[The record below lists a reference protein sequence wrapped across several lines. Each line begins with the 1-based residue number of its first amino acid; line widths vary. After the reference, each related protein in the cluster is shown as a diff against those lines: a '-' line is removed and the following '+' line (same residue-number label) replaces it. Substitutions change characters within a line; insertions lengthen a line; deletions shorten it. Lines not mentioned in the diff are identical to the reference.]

1 MADKQINKLPSS
13 LQSTV
18 LKNFFETTVEQLF
31 SKSNIESISAYVGRK
46 ESEQFDASSDF
57 YIKEDTPNREKYS
70 LEPVV
75 NSLDLTTGEST
86 NILFYE
92 DFLNQLKSY
101 GSDTSQQNVLF
112 DTNFYSFLPPVN
124 YDKLVNYQEYFW
136 SPEGPKTIKVNGSQS
151 TPINI
156 LKDILGKK
164 SYTSPNGVTL
174 KNGAIIEFDGEHVI
188 PATYLNTRYIVEG
201 VGESIILYAKEQ
213 NYSAV
218 FSTPAFTPWDSETI
232 TVNSNLIAT
241 DIPSGAITATGLAG
255 RVYYDAL
262 GQITETTF
270 NALDDIAEDGTP
282 YWEGYVTGA
291 GEFLSYVNDGL
302 SGLDNLPWDG
312 GNTQETPD
320 YMLIQRGSFDNN
332 VWSRINFWH
341 HKDRFIE
348 SGAPLPGKQYRAQR
362 PIIEFDRNLELYN
375 FGTTGQNFSAD
386 LSGKDYTLNELEGRP
401 ISAPL
406 DSQGLKVNNKILLP
420 DEETAVSKY
429 IYVIEDEQQQTVNG
443 NVSSSTTIVLASTTD
458 VYIGATISGTGVSS
472 GATVVTV
479 DSSTNT
485 ITSTLADTIAD
496 GTVLTFKDRVKLTRM
511 PADSNP
517 TGAVDGDSNFV
528 PYIPEVGDIVSIL
541 FGNNH
546 QGKEYYWTGTDWKVG
561 QQKTKLNTAPL
572 FQGFDVNKV
581 VLDNPLTYPNSSF
594 KGTKIF
600 SYKPGK
606 TNTIID
612 SVLNFP
618 LEYKNFN
625 NFSEIVF
632 DNNLSGDTISYIPF
646 GGNSTN
652 FAKGYIYFKKTLPN
666 KEIEYNTTWV
676 GHKSPFK
683 QKVEDDYV
691 VTQEDLDNNRTVWE
705 ISAIPQNN
713 TNARVYV
720 NGIRRTDWTYDD
732 NLKAITFNEFNL
744 KLNDFINVR
753 TNTDIGLIEDINRSG
768 RYELPI
774 GWYANTEKSDVLT
787 ISEPQ
792 YLEHVVNYMGE
803 QESITGNV
811 LGTNNFIDLEDD
823 KTYANR
829 IVQTDDDL
837 QMAGFLISKEEF
849 NLVDAMRFNG
859 EEYLKYK
866 NRLRKEIKRYI
877 NNNDTS
883 VMSTHN
889 ILEDV
894 LQNVI
899 SFNPGKL
906 VFDYSYMLAI
916 GDRYDEESI
925 VINNIVQK
933 EYTLT
938 NYLDKTNIENTIL
951 VYDNDSNN
959 NDVMLLT
966 DTDYEISSSAGV
978 CTLTFTEDYSL
989 TLGNTIKIR
998 FFNKNRESAQCPP
1011 TTAAMGITP
1020 VYKPEIIAD
1029 TSFSDTINVIVGHD
1043 GSRSVAS
1050 NDTEDDILLEFE
1062 KRVYNSIQEV
1072 YRKRVKHPDLNIHD
1086 IRPGRFRSTGISRT
1100 TFYNTIREN
1109 FNKFVA
1115 RNNVDFVSN
1124 EYYDATDTNTWNYNY
1139 GTTSPGYWRGIFEAC
1154 YDTERPHTHPWEMLG
1169 FIKKPTWWDSQYIT
1183 TTYTNYG
1190 SGNKPLWQDLEE
1202 GIIRQGT
1209 RENVTNSQYKINNPY
1224 RRIGLKTELPVD
1236 INANRL
1242 APANI
1247 VSTGATTK
1255 TVSWSET
1262 TSGTP
1267 TANATS
1273 FIETVDGLNIIE
1285 RTDSTDTHL
1294 NITTNN
1300 ILNHTVGTFPTDDT
1314 TAFIEEKESKYTIKV
1329 TSDQANSNLYIAS
1342 GVSTT
1347 TEFANAT
1354 TTSNTHI
1361 GVAVNGAAI
1370 FNANTGITIDT
1381 TSNWHYNNLYR
1392 NEVGRDTAGG
1402 NPDANNVYGY
1412 TQPGPQ
1418 TVGLTEWSTTTHSPI
1433 IGWAFDGL
1441 PIYGPYGYTDRLNDE
1456 SAIKRLESSY
1466 SLRTGSRTQIAPGAG
1481 GRPSGEF
1488 IEDYVYDSATGDLDQ
1503 FNGRFMLTPE
1513 FPSGTW
1519 AYIATIDAN
1528 GNPAYPYT
1536 TGPKYRLTP
1545 TDLTNNIISAGTH
1558 SSAGSE
1564 TYRLTNTLSVVYGSD
1579 TTLTDSDW
1587 KFGDGAPVE
1596 NAWKYSEQ
1604 YPFAIAE
1611 ALFLTKP
1618 GKFASVF
1625 AEPEKIIRGSAN
1637 AIQLLDKTTLKR
1649 YKVKDAVVHGNLAAD
1664 KKTLLTNTGYT
1675 QFIDSYLRFQGI
1687 NTQNEFAVPF
1697 KSVNGKLGHKFAGF
1711 IDKDTM
1717 TVFSDSY
1724 STTGDSSSL
1733 ILPQEDIQVNIHE
1746 GPYST
1751 TNHYTGVNIELT
1763 TNNYYKVNGFSSTKR
1778 FFEIGTPDK
1787 NGPKTEVKV
1796 GGENAEFIIFDNS
1809 ATYSSGDIVKSGY
1822 NFYQAKSSIPVG
1834 TSVSNTEYYQRL
1846 SSLPVVGGAEATYY
1860 IESTGVT
1867 RRVEYGTIYKTA
1879 EELFEFLIDLGRHQ
1893 KQMGYDFNDFNNEIG
1908 DVNDWLYSGKQ
1919 FLFWSLGNWSAGNTL
1934 SLSPMASTIKFV
1946 SSDGRISNITESF
1959 KGGFSILDETGKK
1972 ILPTECDIIREGQT
1986 IKVSPPEGSQIFGII
2001 IHTNSIEHTMLVSNK
2016 TVFGDTIYDPI
2027 FNHRQK
2033 RLKVKVKRTKNWT
2046 GALMSEGYIITE
2058 DGLKPNYDTLA
2069 QDMGRYNEIGHVPVE
2084 RQVYEASRRQY
2095 GYNERK
2101 YLREFELV
2109 DDNQFDFYNGM
2120 IRDKGTKGSL
2130 EKLLNSEK
2138 VLVPGSI
2145 AVYDEW
2151 ALKSGEFGDVQNH
2164 QRLDVKI
2171 ADTEITSE
2179 KQLVQIVYPE
2189 DIVSTVSEV
2198 EVLGRINKF
2207 YSVPVLEIEQPPANI
2222 PGSFTY
2228 GGGTTAKATVNL
2240 ATDGTIKDI
2249 TVTEPGYGYT
2259 INPSVTVI
2267 AAQLLTANITTYFS
2281 KPYAIS
2287 SAYVPNA
2294 GSFSGNALTGIYLTD
2309 NFSADPASFINLS
2322 SASNISL
2329 VADAINT
2336 NAQTNANVEAKV
2348 ITISTA
2354 SGNSTINN
2362 YMLQI
2367 SGNDFTIG
2375 SNSNSAVVDD
2385 ITNKLKLQEK
2395 RYQPR
2400 QRYSFET
2407 ANTTTQSDVLV
2418 NVNNVETDNGTDW
2431 LFDAGSRTT
2440 ITPTERTTSGNI
2452 TFQFT
2457 PMSGNATTLIES
2469 AITQGAIE
2477 TDNLQIIN
2485 GNYPHIGVKV
2495 NGVLLSDSLETDN
2508 VNGFRILNVDAN
2520 TNSIEFF
2527 DVTKIPGGELNS
2539 NTPIEIIE
2547 MATIDFEDVYQGD
2560 LPGSSL
2566 NIKVKAKDAL
2576 AAKLKQI
2583 RTLEI
2588 TPDDKSDSTILIDV
2602 DDNTRLVH
2610 RPTDMRTKNLWP
2622 TTSSVSHVGI
2632 TDSKYTPLPNAGYI
2646 STYNVQ
2652 YQTMDLVHF
2661 EELFD
2666 LDSRPASKIP
2676 QQNNIVHFAKGEHSE
2691 FDVYKLVEPANSNIA
2706 YIEEDNN
2713 RGTSFLYT
2721 DVSLQQYAN
2730 ANYLGN
2736 TITAGNFVV
2745 GDTYN
2750 IVSVGST
2757 DFTLVGAP
2765 DSNIGTSFTATGV
2778 GTGTGTADS
2787 ETTKY
2792 YDNVVA
2798 LKRDGITLDPY
2809 YANIELPDG
2818 EKRYDT
2824 TLMEVN
2830 RPVAL
2835 FSNEDQIIK
2844 NSITI
2849 SGIGYKEPLKLKI
2862 EKIEPSSSGNISAV
2876 SYYVNTTDVYNVD
2889 ANITTSNTVTI
2900 THTSST
2906 AMKDISNGTYV
2917 TFSDVSNSYPL
2928 DKDVSSVD
2936 YKVSNV
2942 SVSPVTTQQTLT
2954 GTNNVSVHTDTI
2966 DSAVTSS
2973 STIVIDTGS
2982 FAIQVGQ
2989 IVTGTGIPTNTTI
3002 SAITNNKTYTLSTAV
3017 TISDG
3022 EAIGFFNREDTYSLS
3037 NVIIT
3042 TFTVEESN
3050 VTANIS
3056 SSSLSVQTNNGLKF
3070 TTDMDLSTIATNSY
3084 IKLKNAGPYSGI
3096 FPVAST
3102 NTGTGEIGVFGNYVD
3117 GFSVTQ
3123 AFTGVDT
3130 NLLTIANLNSAVSVG
3145 MVVSGGNVASGTK
3158 VVNVTNTGVELS
3170 ANANSDANSNITF
3183 SDDLYGN
3190 ATVVSDRVDV
3200 TLASNHSLAIDGT
3213 DPIVNKT
3220 VNIIEME
3227 PEYYNWAW
3235 DVNSVPTQNT
3245 LLLQGFGY
3253 DHPYT
3258 TGGNTY
3264 ISKEEFLV
3272 YGAEGRTTTPP
3283 ADSDAYLISKHEG
3296 EIYVNGAKVAT
3307 AFPMYTSQEYVDEIN
3322 RQIQIKNGAVVSCGS
3337 FRMSLPGK
3345 MYTYRNGNSGSLK
3358 GFTPAASLPNNT
3370 VNAILDPNR
3379 IPKTPGTA
3387 TAVNTLVNNNTN
3399 PYQGATVT
3407 PAGTPT
3413 TKTQPAARSSRIPI
3427 ATPIGPKLSVAAG
3440 TLEQSQQ
3447 SRYNNA
3453 SDPTP
3458 STLNY
3463 TDYTNH
3469 PNPSWRALGGVW
3481 MGKPGLTYGWHP
3493 TTGKRGLYQWIGQ
3506 MGFVNTWKD
3515 PNQLPPPPGSPSWG
3529 PAPPQPFVTPVPSV
3543 PTVVP
3548 PSITGP
3554 SNNTGGTGGG
3564 STGSNPAGPGVTV
3577 ASFEPLIAITQHDDA
3592 CPIPPTPPTPP
3603 TPPVGQSCVHES
3615 NKLGRGVTETFNYVF
3630 TSDTSKTYTVKMLF
3644 DTYSAKDRIR
3654 VYQGQS
3660 KIAGTDVSS
3669 TLSNITQADINA
3681 WQGTS
3686 FAIGVGSGP
3695 YNNNNFGTGVNSL
3708 LGQNYQLHANG
3719 FVTENGKLTFTYD
3732 ASRGQNIRVTVEK
3745 DASTSTAFRYFM
3757 CYPVD
3762 DAAGTGFPAQ
3772 GGTVGTGNPPP
3783 GGNQTN
3789 LPNFNNQS
3797 QTFTLPGFNL
3807 NMGIP
3812 NIGVGAFGSVLGGG
3826 NYGIGGGGRYG
3837 GFGTAIFPQGGAGM
3851 GGSGKPNSSIGQYY
3865 PVNYVIGA
3873 GQNSY
3878 LAGTYSSS
3886 PGTYNQNVS
3895 GGGNT
3900 YVPPTTGVNSNPTN
3914 NQSYLTIT
3922 GLTQNSTTGTFG
3934 TIPQSTTNVPICTP
3948 KARVKVCGENKTV
3961 GKGDSFYI
3969 NGDSITLSGA
3979 TSLTAIQQEILSQT
3993 SSVNVFITS
4002 DKATQEK
4009 CLLIRNKLSDPII
4022 IRNGCAGGVYKEV
4035 LDYNIRQDQQ
4045 MCFNKEVVQGPT
4057 TLTNTASGSGNA
4069 SIVGTSVAS
4078 YTTDTI
4084 TPEENKQKF
4093 IKNNICVTEG
4103 RGYTEGDILRVMGGT
4118 PVVQSATTSIEEVII
4133 SNSGYGYEVNGI
4145 RLPIQI
4151 RIGSRGEP
4159 GSGAEIDPSSIK
4171 YDDNGGIKSVRL
4183 ASFGSGYSIDNP
4195 PTITVM
4201 GGGRNAILT
4210 AKLSQKQA
4218 VEKPAKFIVELVD
4231 ADGGI
4236 KKLKIIDR
4244 GTYRIFPSDLDSG
4257 VPLQYDTKRPVDGVT
4272 SSELLGSDKV
4282 TADGQEGQGAGAR
4295 VFLTARDIP
4304 SCSEKGTALTD
4315 LGLPEGLV
4323 GILTPPEQLADDIGI
4338 WSQLDPN
4345 GNPYF
4350 GGEASGLGDDGE
4362 LREGGLRD
4370 RNDPFAV
4377 VEIFGPNIDGIRLS
4391 DPLNPGFLNSLGI
4404 LEGDYVCDEIPL
4416 FKNIDETN
4424 IDPKIE
4430 VQRGLIPNSALFN
4443 NTGVGPAGNFQGT
4456 LPWNTAF
4463 NLGMNLGNAS
4473 AIENLYEY
4481 ELRQLDG
4488 ISPIFFT
4495 DPTLE
4500 RQNVKPLLLKS
4511 QRYDTD
4517 AGLDLANI
4525 SNVWIDNY
4533 NNKGWAYLESGEV
4546 IRQQENLT
4554 DIAFIDDAIIY
4565 DEDTAE
4571 KEYDINLYDP
4581 FKGII
4586 PGFIDKEITYKSETD
4601 PVVYDQQYTKFGKE
4615 QVGQT
4620 WWDTSQ
4626 VRYNWYE
4633 QGAGTYTS
4641 GYNNVE
4647 RNRNWGSKFP
4657 GSEIV
4662 IYEWVESLEPPT
4674 SYTGEGMPIASALNT
4689 TFITEM
4695 TLNKK
4700 GKEVTYYYFWVR
4712 GLSSITNA
4720 TMLKL
4725 GREKSILE
4733 LEQLL
4738 DNPEGNRLPY
4748 LGLMSPDSYTVNKL
4762 GDLIKTEDSIVSLN
4776 FRRKDSGLSKKH
4788 SSWSLA
4794 GEGSPTA
4801 SIPNNLS
4808 VKVID
4813 SLAGYNAL
4821 YEEVPV
4827 KGLSASERYG
4837 SSFRPRQTMFKDIKA
4852 ARKQMF
4858 ESLNDIFAEVKMN
4871 TVFNNWR
4878 DGLPESTPNLDTVNW
4893 FEYLRTDKTTGT
4905 KLYYNSDYKPL
4916 RNVKTEKQLKLIKN
4930 ILDKSIIQVQSN
4942 NNEAYKLFE
4951 YSKASNTFKLIA
4963 MQDETVQWNES
4974 IYTVR
4979 QTIETGKEIRQVLE
4993 HLYKN
4998 VFTDSNKIY
5007 WNRFFFAM
5015 LKFAIGEQ
5023 QELDWA
5029 FKSTYL
5035 NVVKKETDLVP
5046 FKGLKVDN
5054 FDKAIDYFNEVK
5066 PYASKIRN
5074 YRDIKQAPIE
5084 NLVGST
5090 GDFDRPPYFDED
5102 AQNVRILDINVEADA
5117 NILANDKD
5125 YAGFISNSSNVRKL
5139 DTKMIF
5145 DRVKADLFENSSGQ
5159 QLTKIV
5165 AVTNNTSLALSF
5177 VPTDVSRLVVKI
5189 NDVVV
5194 PATGNK
5200 QTGDR
5205 TTDADGNDTF
5215 STSSTTVTNWT
5226 YNAEDNVIDL
5236 NKTASDNPMLLNIL
5250 PGDVLEI
5257 SCVDGYDPTTETLNN
5272 SIAKNI
5278 VKIEQ
5283 NSNANISSGAF
5294 WTASD
5299 REFKFNTNIR
5309 TAFITAMDSAHG
5321 VGAGSNT
5328 TITTNTS
5335 IMTDMVT
5342 SGNLNTTISLV
5353 KTAVGGD
5360 FNGSM
5365 LDANTFID
5373 VVPGTHPTTYY
5384 TDTRGFD
5391 FFLWDDDVWDKDVK
5405 VDNFH
5410 GVFNEDRQGNLNY
5423 RVNNETVFGFDAV
5436 TFTKSAYGPD
5446 RPEELIVVQPFETLV
5461 MNVYTSNV
5469 SHGNVAISTT
5479 SSKPVKHTMFVDLF
5493 GRTDFYRQSTTG
5505 LTTTSAVV
5513 NNWENTISVVDVSVL
5528 PVANESNKG
5537 VIWINSE
5544 RIEYTGVDSVSN
5556 KLLGIIRGTRGTTAN
5571 PTIASGSQ
5579 VYNGE
5584 ETENIASA
5592 GLRDPQD
5599 LNWLKSD
5606 ADANADSSY
5615 VTVSLCDTSGD
5626 ATENTIVGFI
5636 QGST

>member
-1 MADKQINKLPSS
+1 M
-13 LQSTV
+13 
-18 LKNFFETTVEQLF
+18 
-31 SKSNIESISAYVGRK
+31 
-46 ESEQFDASSDF
+46 
-57 YIKEDTPNREKYS
+57 
-70 LEPVV
+70 
-75 NSLDLTTGEST
+75 
-86 NILFYE
+86 
-92 DFLNQLKSY
+92 
-101 GSDTSQQNVLF
+101 
-112 DTNFYSFLPPVN
+112 
-124 YDKLVNYQEYFW
+124 
-136 SPEGPKTIKVNGSQS
+136 
-151 TPINI
+151 
-156 LKDILGKK
+156 
-164 SYTSPNGVTL
+164 
-174 KNGAIIEFDGEHVI
+174 
-188 PATYLNTRYIVEG
+188 
-201 VGESIILYAKEQ
+201 
-213 NYSAV
+213 
-218 FSTPAFTPWDSETI
+218 
-232 TVNSNLIAT
+232 
-241 DIPSGAITATGLAG
+241 
-255 RVYYDAL
+255 
-262 GQITETTF
+262 
-270 NALDDIAEDGTP
+270 
-282 YWEGYVTGA
+282 
-291 GEFLSYVNDGL
+291 
-302 SGLDNLPWDG
+302 
-312 GNTQETPD
+312 
-320 YMLIQRGSFDNN
+320 
-332 VWSRINFWH
+332 
-341 HKDRFIE
+341 
-348 SGAPLPGKQYRAQR
+348 
-362 PIIEFDRNLELYN
+362 
-375 FGTTGQNFSAD
+375 
-386 LSGKDYTLNELEGRP
+386 
-401 ISAPL
+401 
-406 DSQGLKVNNKILLP
+406 
-420 DEETAVSKY
+420 
-429 IYVIEDEQQQTVNG
+429 
-443 NVSSSTTIVLASTTD
+443 
-458 VYIGATISGTGVSS
+458 
-472 GATVVTV
+472 
-479 DSSTNT
+479 
-485 ITSTLADTIAD
+485 
-496 GTVLTFKDRVKLTRM
+496 
-511 PADSNP
+511 
-517 TGAVDGDSNFV
+517 
-528 PYIPEVGDIVSIL
+528 
-541 FGNNH
+541 
-546 QGKEYYWTGTDWKVG
+546 
-561 QQKTKLNTAPL
+561 
-572 FQGFDVNKV
+572 
-581 VLDNPLTYPNSSF
+581 
-594 KGTKIF
+594 
-600 SYKPGK
+600 
-606 TNTIID
+606 
-612 SVLNFP
+612 
-618 LEYKNFN
+618 
-625 NFSEIVF
+625 
-632 DNNLSGDTISYIPF
+632 
-646 GGNSTN
+646 
-652 FAKGYIYFKKTLPN
+652 
-666 KEIEYNTTWV
+666 
-676 GHKSPFK
+676 
-683 QKVEDDYV
+683 
-691 VTQEDLDNNRTVWE
+691 
-705 ISAIPQNN
+705 
-713 TNARVYV
+713 
-720 NGIRRTDWTYDD
+720 
-732 NLKAITFNEFNL
+732 
-744 KLNDFINVR
+744 
-753 TNTDIGLIEDINRSG
+753 
-768 RYELPI
+768 
-774 GWYANTEKSDVLT
+774 
-787 ISEPQ
+787 
-792 YLEHVVNYMGE
+792 
-803 QESITGNV
+803 
-811 LGTNNFIDLEDD
+811 
-823 KTYANR
+823 
-829 IVQTDDDL
+829 
-837 QMAGFLISKEEF
+837 
-849 NLVDAMRFNG
+849 
-859 EEYLKYK
+859 
-866 NRLRKEIKRYI
+866 
-877 NNNDTS
+877 
-883 VMSTHN
+883 
-889 ILEDV
+889 
-894 LQNVI
+894 
-899 SFNPGKL
+899 
-906 VFDYSYMLAI
+906 
-916 GDRYDEESI
+916 
-925 VINNIVQK
+925 
-933 EYTLT
+933 
-938 NYLDKTNIENTIL
+938 
-951 VYDNDSNN
+951 
-959 NDVMLLT
+959 
-966 DTDYEISSSAGV
+966 
-978 CTLTFTEDYSL
+978 
-989 TLGNTIKIR
+989 
-998 FFNKNRESAQCPP
+998 
-1011 TTAAMGITP
+1011 
-1020 VYKPEIIAD
+1020 
-1029 TSFSDTINVIVGHD
+1029 
-1043 GSRSVAS
+1043 
-1050 NDTEDDILLEFE
+1050 
-1062 KRVYNSIQEV
+1062 
-1072 YRKRVKHPDLNIHD
+1072 
-1086 IRPGRFRSTGISRT
+1086 
-1100 TFYNTIREN
+1100 
-1109 FNKFVA
+1109 
-1115 RNNVDFVSN
+1115 
-1124 EYYDATDTNTWNYNY
+1124 
-1139 GTTSPGYWRGIFEAC
+1139 
-1154 YDTERPHTHPWEMLG
+1154 
-1169 FIKKPTWWDSQYIT
+1169 
-1183 TTYTNYG
+1183 
-1190 SGNKPLWQDLEE
+1190 
-1202 GIIRQGT
+1202 
-1209 RENVTNSQYKINNPY
+1209 
-1224 RRIGLKTELPVD
+1224 
-1236 INANRL
+1236 
-1242 APANI
+1242 
-1247 VSTGATTK
+1247 
-1255 TVSWSET
+1255 
-1262 TSGTP
+1262 
-1267 TANATS
+1267 
-1273 FIETVDGLNIIE
+1273 
-1285 RTDSTDTHL
+1285 
-1294 NITTNN
+1294 
-1300 ILNHTVGTFPTDDT
+1300 
-1314 TAFIEEKESKYTIKV
+1314 
-1329 TSDQANSNLYIAS
+1329 
-1342 GVSTT
+1342 
-1347 TEFANAT
+1347 
-1354 TTSNTHI
+1354 
-1361 GVAVNGAAI
+1361 
-1370 FNANTGITIDT
+1370 
-1381 TSNWHYNNLYR
+1381 
-1392 NEVGRDTAGG
+1392 
-1402 NPDANNVYGY
+1402 
-1412 TQPGPQ
+1412 
-1418 TVGLTEWSTTTHSPI
+1418 
-1433 IGWAFDGL
+1433 
-1441 PIYGPYGYTDRLNDE
+1441 
-1456 SAIKRLESSY
+1456 
-1466 SLRTGSRTQIAPGAG
+1466 
-1481 GRPSGEF
+1481 
-1488 IEDYVYDSATGDLDQ
+1488 
-1503 FNGRFMLTPE
+1503 
-1513 FPSGTW
+1513 
-1519 AYIATIDAN
+1519 
-1528 GNPAYPYT
+1528 
-1536 TGPKYRLTP
+1536 
-1545 TDLTNNIISAGTH
+1545 
-1558 SSAGSE
+1558 
-1564 TYRLTNTLSVVYGSD
+1564 
-1579 TTLTDSDW
+1579 
-1587 KFGDGAPVE
+1587 
-1596 NAWKYSEQ
+1596 
-1604 YPFAIAE
+1604 
-1611 ALFLTKP
+1611 
-1618 GKFASVF
+1618 
-1625 AEPEKIIRGSAN
+1625 
-1637 AIQLLDKTTLKR
+1637 
-1649 YKVKDAVVHGNLAAD
+1649 
-1664 KKTLLTNTGYT
+1664 
-1675 QFIDSYLRFQGI
+1675 
-1687 NTQNEFAVPF
+1687 
-1697 KSVNGKLGHKFAGF
+1697 
-1711 IDKDTM
+1711 
-1717 TVFSDSY
+1717 
-1724 STTGDSSSL
+1724 
-1733 ILPQEDIQVNIHE
+1733 
-1746 GPYST
+1746 
-1751 TNHYTGVNIELT
+1751 
-1763 TNNYYKVNGFSSTKR
+1763 
-1778 FFEIGTPDK
+1778 
-1787 NGPKTEVKV
+1787 
-1796 GGENAEFIIFDNS
+1796 
-1809 ATYSSGDIVKSGY
+1809 
-1822 NFYQAKSSIPVG
+1822 
-1834 TSVSNTEYYQRL
+1834 
-1846 SSLPVVGGAEATYY
+1846 
-1860 IESTGVT
+1860 
-1867 RRVEYGTIYKTA
+1867 
-1879 EELFEFLIDLGRHQ
+1879 
-1893 KQMGYDFNDFNNEIG
+1893 
-1908 DVNDWLYSGKQ
+1908 
-1919 FLFWSLGNWSAGNTL
+1919 
-1934 SLSPMASTIKFV
+1934 
-1946 SSDGRISNITESF
+1946 
-1959 KGGFSILDETGKK
+1959 
-1972 ILPTECDIIREGQT
+1972 
-1986 IKVSPPEGSQIFGII
+1986 
-2001 IHTNSIEHTMLVSNK
+2001 
-2016 TVFGDTIYDPI
+2016 
-2027 FNHRQK
+2027 
-2033 RLKVKVKRTKNWT
+2033 
-2046 GALMSEGYIITE
+2046 
-2058 DGLKPNYDTLA
+2058 
-2069 QDMGRYNEIGHVPVE
+2069 
-2084 RQVYEASRRQY
+2084 
-2095 GYNERK
+2095 
-2101 YLREFELV
+2101 
-2109 DDNQFDFYNGM
+2109 
-2120 IRDKGTKGSL
+2120 
-2130 EKLLNSEK
+2130 
-2138 VLVPGSI
+2138 
-2145 AVYDEW
+2145 
-2151 ALKSGEFGDVQNH
+2151 
-2164 QRLDVKI
+2164 
-2171 ADTEITSE
+2171 
-2179 KQLVQIVYPE
+2179 
-2189 DIVSTVSEV
+2189 
-2198 EVLGRINKF
+2198 
-2207 YSVPVLEIEQPPANI
+2207 
-2222 PGSFTY
+2222 
-2228 GGGTTAKATVNL
+2228 
-2240 ATDGTIKDI
+2240 
-2249 TVTEPGYGYT
+2249 
-2259 INPSVTVI
+2259 
-2267 AAQLLTANITTYFS
+2267 
-2281 KPYAIS
+2281 
-2287 SAYVPNA
+2287 
-2294 GSFSGNALTGIYLTD
+2294 
-2309 NFSADPASFINLS
+2309 
-2322 SASNISL
+2322 
-2329 VADAINT
+2329 
-2336 NAQTNANVEAKV
+2336 
-2348 ITISTA
+2348 
-2354 SGNSTINN
+2354 
-2362 YMLQI
+2362 
-2367 SGNDFTIG
+2367 
-2375 SNSNSAVVDD
+2375 
-2385 ITNKLKLQEK
+2385 
-2395 RYQPR
+2395 
-2400 QRYSFET
+2400 
-2407 ANTTTQSDVLV
+2407 
-2418 NVNNVETDNGTDW
+2418 
-2431 LFDAGSRTT
+2431 
-2440 ITPTERTTSGNI
+2440 
-2452 TFQFT
+2452 
-2457 PMSGNATTLIES
+2457 
-2469 AITQGAIE
+2469 
-2477 TDNLQIIN
+2477 
-2485 GNYPHIGVKV
+2485 
-2495 NGVLLSDSLETDN
+2495 
-2508 VNGFRILNVDAN
+2508 
-2520 TNSIEFF
+2520 
-2527 DVTKIPGGELNS
+2527 
-2539 NTPIEIIE
+2539 
-2547 MATIDFEDVYQGD
+2547 
-2560 LPGSSL
+2560 
-2566 NIKVKAKDAL
+2566 
-2576 AAKLKQI
+2576 
-2583 RTLEI
+2583 
-2588 TPDDKSDSTILIDV
+2588 
-2602 DDNTRLVH
+2602 
-2610 RPTDMRTKNLWP
+2610 
-2622 TTSSVSHVGI
+2622 
-2632 TDSKYTPLPNAGYI
+2632 
-2646 STYNVQ
+2646 
-2652 YQTMDLVHF
+2652 
-2661 EELFD
+2661 
-2666 LDSRPASKIP
+2666 
-2676 QQNNIVHFAKGEHSE
+2676 
-2691 FDVYKLVEPANSNIA
+2691 
-2706 YIEEDNN
+2706 
-2713 RGTSFLYT
+2713 
-2721 DVSLQQYAN
+2721 
-2730 ANYLGN
+2730 
-2736 TITAGNFVV
+2736 
-2745 GDTYN
+2745 
-2750 IVSVGST
+2750 
-2757 DFTLVGAP
+2757 
-2765 DSNIGTSFTATGV
+2765 
-2778 GTGTGTADS
+2778 
-2787 ETTKY
+2787 
-2792 YDNVVA
+2792 
-2798 LKRDGITLDPY
+2798 
-2809 YANIELPDG
+2809 
-2818 EKRYDT
+2818 
-2824 TLMEVN
+2824 
-2830 RPVAL
+2830 
-2835 FSNEDQIIK
+2835 
-2844 NSITI
+2844 
-2849 SGIGYKEPLKLKI
+2849 
-2862 EKIEPSSSGNISAV
+2862 

-2906 AMKDISNGTYV
+2906 AMKDISDGTYV

-2954 GTNNVSVHTDTI
+2954 GTNDVSVHTDTI
-2966 DSAVTSS
+2966 NGAVTSS

-3235 DVNSVPTQNT
+3235 NVNSVPTQNT

-3272 YGAEGRTTTPP
+3272 YGTEGRTTTPP

-3307 AFPMYTSQEYVDEIN
+3307 AFPMHTSQEYVDEIN

-3345 MYTYRNGNSGSLK
+3345 MHTYRNGSSGSMK

-3387 TAVNTLVNNNTN
+3387 TAVNTLVNNNTAN
-3399 PYQGATVT
+3399 PYAGATVT

-3413 TKTQPAARSSRIPI
+3413 TKTHPAAQSSRIPI
-3427 ATPIGPKLSVAAG
+3427 ATPIGPKLSVANG
-3440 TLEQSQQ
+3440 TLKPLQE

-3453 SDPTP
+3453 VDPTP

-3469 PNPSWRALGGVW
+3469 ANPSWRALGGVW

-3515 PNQLPPPPGSPSWG
+3515 PNQLPPPPGAPSFG
-3529 PAPPQPFVTPVPSV
+3529 PAPPQPFVTPIPSV

-4093 IKNNICVTEG
+4093 IKNSICVTEG
-4103 RGYTEGDILRVMGGT
+4103 KGYKEGDILRVMGGT
-4118 PVVQSATTSIEEVII
+4118 PVVQSATTSIESVVV
-4133 SNSGYGYEVNGI
+4133 SNPGYGYVANGI

-4159 GSGAEIDPSSIK
+4159 GSGAEIDPSSVI
-4171 YDDNGGIKSVRL
+4171 YDDNGGIKSIRL
-4183 ASFGSGYSIDNP
+4183 ASIGSGYSIDNP

-4210 AKLSQKQA
+4210 AKLSQQQA

-4236 KKLKIIDR
+4236 KKLKIFDR
-4244 GTYRIFPSDLDSG
+4244 GTYKIFPSDLDSG
-4257 VPLQYDTKRPVDGVT
+4257 VPLQYDTKRPISGVA

-4282 TADGQEGQGAGAR
+4282 TSDGQEGQGAGAR

-4315 LGLPEGLV
+4315 LGLPEGYV
-4323 GILTPPEQLADDIGI
+4323 GVLTPPEQLADDIGL
-4338 WSQLDPN
+4338 WSQVDPD

-4443 NTGVGPAGNFQGT
+4443 NTGIGPAGNFQGT

-4488 ISPIFFT
+4488 ISPITFT

-4511 QRYDTD
+4511 ERYDTD

-4554 DIAFIDDAIIY
+4554 DLAFIDDAIIY
-4565 DEDTAE
+4565 DEETAE

-4776 FRRKDSGLSKKH
+4776 FRRKDSGLAKKH
-4788 SSWSLA
+4788 ASWSLA

-4808 VKVID
+4808 IKVID
-4813 SLAGYNAL
+4813 SLAGYNAI

-4827 KGLSASERYG
+4827 NGLSASERYG

-4871 TVFNNWR
+4871 TAFNNWR

-4905 KLYYNSDYKPL
+4905 RLYYNSDYKPL

-5528 PVANESNKG
+5528 PVANEANKG